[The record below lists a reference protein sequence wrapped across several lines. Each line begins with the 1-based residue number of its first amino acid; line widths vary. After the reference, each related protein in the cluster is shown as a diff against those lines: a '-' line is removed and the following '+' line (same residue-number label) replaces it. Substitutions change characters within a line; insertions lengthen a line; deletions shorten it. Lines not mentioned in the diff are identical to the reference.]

1 MRGRAASIAAL
12 TLALSLVGGVA
23 SAQDMVSGRVATSSA
38 GEAGQRRTQAVA
50 GVAPT
55 ARLNTRIQNRI
66 NARVETRID
75 RNHDSFLDATA
86 SYDTAF
92 RAVRQTDNGPR

>member
-1 MRGRAASIAAL
+1 
-12 TLALSLVGGVA
+12 
-23 SAQDMVSGRVATSSA
+23 MVNGRVATSSA

-50 GVAPT
+50 GVAPM

-66 NARVETRID
+66 NARVATRID
-75 RNHDSFLDATA
+75 RNQDSSLDATA
-86 SYDTAF
+86 GYDTAA

>member
-1 MRGRAASIAAL
+1 M
-12 TLALSLVGGVA
+12 ALSLVAGA
-23 SAQDMVSGRVATSSA
+23 AAAQDTVTGRVARSSV

-50 GVAPT
+50 GVAPM

-66 NARVETRID
+66 DARLATRID
-75 RNHDSFLDATA
+75 RSQDTSPDATA
-86 SYDTAF
+86 GYDTAV